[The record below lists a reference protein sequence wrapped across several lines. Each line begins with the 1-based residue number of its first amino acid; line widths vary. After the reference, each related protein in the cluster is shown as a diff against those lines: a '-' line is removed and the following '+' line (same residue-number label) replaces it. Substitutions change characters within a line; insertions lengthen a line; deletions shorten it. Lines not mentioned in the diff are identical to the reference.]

1 MVIAPM
7 SRDIRCMTGSG
18 GRGGKCDA
26 VREQTF
32 ATPHLLVRKPEQM

>member
-18 GRGGKCDA
+18 GRGEKCGEA
-26 VREQTF
+26 REQTF
-32 ATPHLLVRKPEQM
+32 AKPHLLVKKPE